1 MLDWHGLQL
10 DHRLERGSKCRNH
23 YPWDRRDFSSD
34 CPHVVADCER
44 IYEEYLIA
52 VRISSSSTNMGN
64 LIYKCRKDA
73 ACRFQED
80 KI

>member
-1 MLDWHGLQL
+1 MLDWHGMQL
-10 DHRLERGSKCRNH
+10 NHRLECGSKYRNH
-23 YPWDRRDFSSD
+23 YYWNRRDFSSD
-34 CPHVVADCER
+34 CEQ
-44 IYEEYLIA
+44 IYEEYLMA

-73 ACRFQED
+73 AYRFQED